1 MCRTPFSVMRIAE
14 LQKGKA
20 VGTEYYWL
28 RYGSFWGFFTAE
40 NVNLFLK
47 KHSMSTVDV
56 YLVSYSELT
65 CVKRLEM

>member
-1 MCRTPFSVMRIAE
+1 MQDSLFSDEDCRAPERESSENTILLAMVILGF
-14 LQKGKA
+14 
-20 VGTEYYWL
+20 
-28 RYGSFWGFFTAE
+28 FFTAE